1 MSYDY
6 IVVGGGISG
15 LNTCLKLVNGKN
27 KILLLERN
35 NRLGGRLHT
44 YNKDGIL
51 YEIGGARF
59 HKGHKNLFELIKMFN
74 LEDKIFPISNEKTFI
89 PIKNKFKKNML

>member
-44 YNKDGIL
+44 YNEKGQRLFLEYKHPNYRKIESTD
-51 YEIGGARF
+51 EIVNHVKSF
-59 HKGHKNLFELIKMFN
+59 YQ
-74 LEDKIFPISNEKTFI
+74 EDYKVWYNSL
-89 PIKNKFKKNML
+89 NK